1 VRVERWMTPNP
12 VSLRTTDS
20 LARAIDLMK
29 EKKIRRIPI
38 VSDTGKLVG
47 IVSDRDL
54 KDVSPSR
61 ATTLD
66 IWELHY
72 VLDKLKLGDIM
83 TKKPWTV
90 TPDMPIEKAALLM
103 LEKRVE
109 GLPVLDAKGALVGI
123 LTEGDIFRALVE
135 LTGVAR
141 KKTRIGLLVPDKAGS
156 IREAADICRAQGER
170 SSRSWDLTRGC
181 RPASASSSCA
191 WIALPPTSCARSWRR
206 NSKTS
211 RSKQIKP
218 LSGVA
223 RTRGRRTTWSTS
235 ASLTSPRRGGFF
247 PR

>member
-1 VRVERWMTPNP
+1 MRVEKWMTVKPITLKT
-12 VSLRTTDS
+12 SDS
-20 LARAIDLMK
+20 LARAIDVMK

-38 VSDTGKLVG
+38 VSDAGKLVG

-90 TPDMPIEKAALLM
+90 PPEMPIEKAALLM

-109 GLPVLDAKGALVGI
+109 VLPVIDAKGALVGI

-135 LTGVAR
+135 LTGVA
-141 KKTRIGLLVPDKAGS
+141 KGKTRISLLVPDKAGS
-156 IREAADICRAQGER
+156 IREAADICRDQGGTIFSILGSYAR
-170 SSRSWDLTRGC
+170 V
-181 RPASASSSCA
+181 PAGKRELVMRVDCPSAD
-191 WIALPPTSCARSWRR
+191 ALRAELAKKFGEVTVE
-206 NSKTS
+206 TD
-211 RSKQIKP
+211 
-218 LSGVA
+218 
-223 RTRGRRTTWSTS
+223 
-235 ASLTSPRRGGFF
+235 
-247 PR
+247 

>member
-1 VRVERWMTPNP
+1 MRVEKWMTARP
-12 VSLRTTDS
+12 VTLKPTDS

-38 VSDTGKLVG
+38 VSDAGKLVG

-90 TPDMPIEKAALLM
+90 TPEMPIEKAALLM

-109 GLPVLDAKGALVGI
+109 GLPVLDAKGVLVGI

-141 KKTRIGLLVPDKAGS
+141 KKTRISLLIPDKAGS
-156 IREAADICRAQGER
+156 IREVADICRAQGGTIFSILGSYAKVPAGKRELVMR
-170 SSRSWDLTRGC
+170 VDC
-181 RPASASSSCA
+181 PASEVLRAELAKKFGEVSVE
-191 WIALPPTSCARSWRR
+191 TD
-206 NSKTS
+206 
-211 RSKQIKP
+211 
-218 LSGVA
+218 
-223 RTRGRRTTWSTS
+223 
-235 ASLTSPRRGGFF
+235 
-247 PR
+247 

>member
-1 VRVERWMTPNP
+1 VRVEKWMTVKPITLKT
-12 VSLRTTDS
+12 SDS
-20 LARAIDLMK
+20 LARAIDVMK

-38 VSDTGKLVG
+38 VSDAGKLVG

-90 TPDMPIEKAALLM
+90 PPEMPIEKAALLM

-109 GLPVLDAKGALVGI
+109 GLPVIDAKGALVGI

-135 LTGVAR
+135 LTGVA
-141 KKTRIGLLVPDKAGS
+141 KGKTRISLLVPDKAGS
-156 IREAADICRAQGER
+156 IREAADICRGEGGTIFSILGSYAR
-170 SSRSWDLTRGC
+170 V
-181 RPASASSSCA
+181 PAGKRELVMRVDCPSAD
-191 WIALPPTSCARSWRR
+191 ALRAELAKKFGEVTVE
-206 NSKTS
+206 TD
-211 RSKQIKP
+211 
-218 LSGVA
+218 
-223 RTRGRRTTWSTS
+223 
-235 ASLTSPRRGGFF
+235 
-247 PR
+247 